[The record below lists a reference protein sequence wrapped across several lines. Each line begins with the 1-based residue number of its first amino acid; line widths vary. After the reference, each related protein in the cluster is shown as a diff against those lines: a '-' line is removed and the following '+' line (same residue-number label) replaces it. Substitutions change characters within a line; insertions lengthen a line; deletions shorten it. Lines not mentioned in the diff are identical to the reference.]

1 MAYGKSKWSVE
12 NGCVLRRIK
21 RYRQRTG
28 PNVPHHGGYRCMRQ
42 ISGNYRAHFNQST
55 WQAWNTRGHPRLLRI
70 IVGRM
75 IISQGSR
82 GWKPIAPFSGERA
95 SDRSSNTAKSHI
107 CHPYPVFALYLLNFS
122 VQLRVN
128 LSRSPPFFHLSKH
141 SRTRYLRIF
150 PRFSTRAYQLDPID
164 SSERKKKR
172 IKIIGFTVIK
182 RQLVEMVNRAA
193 MNVECWKG
201 RRKGEMMVFEVE
213 TVLVGS
219 ANDFVT
225 SRLARGSFIPK
236 IFTRIPPPSCSVTRI
251 IATARVNESNCI

>member
-128 LSRSPPFFHLSKH
+128 LSRSPPFFHLSKY

-150 PRFSTRAYQLDPID
+150 PRFSTRSYQLDPID
-164 SSERKKKR
+164 SSEKKKKR

-182 RQLVEMVNRAA
+182 QQSVEMAKSRGDECRMLERKEKGGNDGIRSRNGVGRVSQRFRNITTRA
-193 MNVECWKG
+193 
-201 RRKGEMMVFEVE
+201 R
-213 TVLVGS
+213 
-219 ANDFVT
+219 
-225 SRLARGSFIPK
+225 FIYSEN
-236 IFTRIPPPSCSVTRI
+236 FHQD
-251 IATARVNESNCI
+251 TAAILLRNSNNCHRQSKWI

>member
-128 LSRSPPFFHLSKH
+128 LSRISSALRLS
-141 SRTRYLRIF
+141 SIF
-150 PRFSTRAYQLDPID
+150 PSIFTNLSAILNSILSTRSYRFVG
-164 SSERKKKR
+164 EKKKR

-182 RQLVEMVNRAA
+182 QQSVEMAKSRGD
-193 MNVECWKG
+193 ECRMLEKKEKG
-201 RRKGEMMVFEVE
+201 GNDGIRSRNG
-213 TVLVGS
+213 VGRVS
-219 ANDFVT
+219 QRFRN
-225 SRLARGSFIPK
+225 
-236 IFTRIPPPSCSVTRI
+236 
-251 IATARVNESNCI
+251 IATRARFIYSENFHQDTAAILLRNSNNCHRQSKWI

>member
-128 LSRSPPFFHLSKH
+128 LSRISSALRLS
-141 SRTRYLRIF
+141 SIF
-150 PRFSTRAYQLDPID
+150 PSIFTNLSAILNSSLSTRSYRFVG
-164 SSERKKKR
+164 EKKKR

-182 RQLVEMVNRAA
+182 QQSVEMAKSRGD
-193 MNVECWKG
+193 ECRMLERKEKG
-201 RRKGEMMVFEVE
+201 RNDGIRSRNG
-213 TVLVGS
+213 VGRVS
-219 ANDFVT
+219 QRFRNIT
-225 SRLARGSFIPK
+225 TRARFIYSEN
-236 IFTRIPPPSCSVTRI
+236 FHQD
-251 IATARVNESNCI
+251 TAAILLRNSNNCHRQSKWI

>member
-128 LSRSPPFFHLSKH
+128 LSRISSALRLS
-141 SRTRYLRIF
+141 SIF
-150 PRFSTRAYQLDPID
+150 PSIFTNLSAILNSSLSTRSYRFVG
-164 SSERKKKR
+164 EKKKR

-182 RQLVEMVNRAA
+182 QQSVEMAKSRGDECRMLERKEKGGNDGIRSRNGVGRVSQRFRNITTRA
-193 MNVECWKG
+193 
-201 RRKGEMMVFEVE
+201 R
-213 TVLVGS
+213 
-219 ANDFVT
+219 
-225 SRLARGSFIPK
+225 FIYSEN
-236 IFTRIPPPSCSVTRI
+236 FHQD
-251 IATARVNESNCI
+251 TAAILLRNSNNCHRQSKWI

>member
-82 GWKPIAPFSGERA
+82 GWKPIAPFSGERV

-128 LSRSPPFFHLSKH
+128 LSRISSALRLS
-141 SRTRYLRIF
+141 SIF
-150 PRFSTRAYQLDPID
+150 PSIFTNLSAILNSSLSTRSYRFVG
-164 SSERKKKR
+164 EKKKR

>member
-107 CHPYPVFALYLLNFS
+107 CHPYPVFAFYLLNFS
-122 VQLRVN
+122 ALISPPLFAFLPSFQVFANAIFTN
-128 LSRSPPFFHLSKH
+128 LSAILNSSL
-141 SRTRYLRIF
+141 
-150 PRFSTRAYQLDPID
+150 STRSYRFVG
-164 SSERKKKR
+164 EKKKR

>member
-128 LSRSPPFFHLSKH
+128 LSRISSALRLS
-141 SRTRYLRIF
+141 SIF
-150 PRFSTRAYQLDPID
+150 PSIRERDIYESFRDSQLEPINSILSIRRREKKKNKDNWFHGNKTAVSRDGKSRGDECRMLERKEKGGNDGIRSRNGVGRVSQRFRNITTRARFIY
-164 SSERKKKR
+164 SENFHQDTAAILLRNSNNCH
-172 IKIIGFTVIK
+172 
-182 RQLVEMVNRAA
+182 RQSK
-193 MNVECWKG
+193 W
-201 RRKGEMMVFEVE
+201 
-213 TVLVGS
+213 
-219 ANDFVT
+219 
-225 SRLARGSFIPK
+225 I
-236 IFTRIPPPSCSVTRI
+236 
-251 IATARVNESNCI
+251 

>member
-128 LSRSPPFFHLSKH
+128 LSRSPPFFHLSKY

-150 PRFSTRAYQLDPID
+150 PRFSTRSYQLDPID
-164 SSERKKKR
+164 SSEKKKKNKDNWFHGNKTAVSR
-172 IKIIGFTVIK
+172 DGKSRGDECRMLERKEKGGNDGIRSRNGVGRVSQRFRNITTRARFIYSENFHQDTAAILLRNSNNCH
-182 RQLVEMVNRAA
+182 RQSK
-193 MNVECWKG
+193 W
-201 RRKGEMMVFEVE
+201 
-213 TVLVGS
+213 
-219 ANDFVT
+219 
-225 SRLARGSFIPK
+225 I
-236 IFTRIPPPSCSVTRI
+236 
-251 IATARVNESNCI
+251 

>member
-128 LSRSPPFFHLSKH
+128 LSRSPPFFHLSKY

-164 SSERKKKR
+164 SSEKKKKR

-182 RQLVEMVNRAA
+182 QQSVEMAKSRGD
-193 MNVECWKG
+193 ECRMLERKEKG
-201 RRKGEMMVFEVE
+201 GNDGIRSRNG
-213 TVLVGS
+213 VGRVS
-219 ANDFVT
+219 QRFRN
-225 SRLARGSFIPK
+225 
-236 IFTRIPPPSCSVTRI
+236 
-251 IATARVNESNCI
+251 IATRARFIYSENFHQDTAAILLRNSNNCHRQSKWI

>member
-128 LSRSPPFFHLSKH
+128 LSRISSALRLS
-141 SRTRYLRIF
+141 SIF
-150 PRFSTRAYQLDPID
+150 PSIFTNLSAILNSSLSTRSYRFVG
-164 SSERKKKR
+164 EKKKKNKDNWFHGNKTAVSR
-172 IKIIGFTVIK
+172 DGKSRGD
-182 RQLVEMVNRAA
+182 
-193 MNVECWKG
+193 ECRMLEKKEKG
-201 RRKGEMMVFEVE
+201 GNDGIRSRNG
-213 TVLVGS
+213 VGRVS
-219 ANDFVT
+219 QRFRN
-225 SRLARGSFIPK
+225 
-236 IFTRIPPPSCSVTRI
+236 
-251 IATARVNESNCI
+251 IATRARFIYSENFHQDTAAILLRNSNNCHRQSKWI

>member
-128 LSRSPPFFHLSKH
+128 LSRISSALRLS
-141 SRTRYLRIF
+141 SIF
-150 PRFSTRAYQLDPID
+150 PSIFTNLSAILNSILSTRSYRFVG
-164 SSERKKKR
+164 EKKKR

-182 RQLVEMVNRAA
+182 QQSVEMAKSRGDECRMLERKEKGGNDGIRSRNGVGRVSQRFRNITTRA
-193 MNVECWKG
+193 
-201 RRKGEMMVFEVE
+201 R
-213 TVLVGS
+213 
-219 ANDFVT
+219 
-225 SRLARGSFIPK
+225 FIYSEN
-236 IFTRIPPPSCSVTRI
+236 FHQD
-251 IATARVNESNCI
+251 TAAILLRNSNNCHRQSKWI

>member
-128 LSRSPPFFHLSKH
+128 LSSALRLS
-141 SRTRYLRIF
+141 SIF
-150 PRFSTRAYQLDPID
+150 PSIRERDIYESFCDSQLEPIN
-164 SSERKKKR
+164 SILSIRRREKKK
-172 IKIIGFTVIK
+172 
-182 RQLVEMVNRAA
+182 E
-193 MNVECWKG
+193 
-201 RRKGEMMVFEVE
+201 
-213 TVLVGS
+213 
-219 ANDFVT
+219 
-225 SRLARGSFIPK
+225 
-236 IFTRIPPPSCSVTRI
+236 
-251 IATARVNESNCI
+251 